1 MDLAQILSP
10 LVAHGPIGI
19 LCLVAIYSAWSKDK
33 EIRASNEARIA
44 ESREASAKI
53 LEVVDKVYKATDQL
67 AATADKLV
75 ELRRGDPR

>member
-1 MDLAQILSP
+1 MELSQILMP

-19 LCLVAIYSAWSKDK
+19 LCLVAIYSAWTKDR
-33 EIRASNEARIA
+33 EARAANEARIA

-67 AATADKLV
+67 AETADKLV
-75 ELRRGDPR
+75 KLKRGDSL